1 MSIDPVMV
9 DLVRDVLSWAL
20 FLIGGAAVV
29 VGALGIVRFPD
40 FYTRLHGVGVTDTA
54 GAELMI
60 FAMMLQ
66 AFSPEYESEGWLIF
80 AKLVFI
86 AIFLGFTSPVA
97 THAVAH
103 AAWMTGFRPMEGP
116 DLRYDGD
123 GK

>member
-1 MSIDPVMV
+1 MMGLDPTIDMI
-9 DLVRDVLSWAL
+9 RDILSWGL
-20 FLIGGAAVV
+20 FLVGGAGVV

-40 FYTRLHGVGVTDTA
+40 FYTRLHGAGITDTA

-66 AFSPEYESEGWLIF
+66 SPNWLVF
-80 AKLVFI
+80 AKLAFI
-86 AIFLGFTSPVA
+86 AIFLGLTSPVA
-97 THAVAH
+97 THAIAH

-116 DLRYDGD
+116 DLRYEGD

>member
-1 MSIDPVMV
+1 MMGLDPNIV
-9 DLVRDVLSWAL
+9 DLIRDILSWAL
-20 FLIGGAAVV
+20 FIIGGAAVV

-40 FYTRLHGVGVTDTA
+40 FYSRLHGAGVTDTA
-54 GAELMI
+54 GAELMV

-66 AFSPEYESEGWLIF
+66 APNWLVF

-86 AIFLGFTSPVA
+86 AIFLGLTSPVA
-97 THAVAH
+97 THAIAH

-123 GK
+123 KR